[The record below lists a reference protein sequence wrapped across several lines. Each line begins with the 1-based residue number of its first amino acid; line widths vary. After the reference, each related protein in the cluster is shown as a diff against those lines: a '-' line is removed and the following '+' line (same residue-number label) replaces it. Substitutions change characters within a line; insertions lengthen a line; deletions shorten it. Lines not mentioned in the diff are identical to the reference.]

1 MSTEATDII
10 DISAREPDFRRAIGT
25 ILVEEG
31 HFGPQEVERIQR
43 FATERGLLFGD
54 AAVQLRMASQD
65 DVESA
70 LARQFEYPTLLRNG
84 GEGVA
89 ADVIAAYNPT
99 SPALE
104 PLRALR
110 SELTLRWLSAAPRR
124 MLAITSPGR
133 HEGRSWLAANL
144 ATVFAQAGQRT
155 LLIDTDMRNP
165 CQHRLFNL
173 DNSTGLS
180 ALLTGRTAGRD
191 VVRRIHPQLKLFVLP
206 AGQAPPNP
214 QELLMRP
221 IFETVLDRFAQVF
234 SVVVFDTSAATETAD
249 SQIVSARA
257 GAAVLLSRRNHT
269 RVSGLTSTMRSLVET
284 GVQVLGSVVNEY

>member
-1 MSTEATDII
+1 MNTEATDIV
-10 DISAREPDFRRAIGT
+10 DISTREPDGRRAIGT

-31 HFGPQEVERIQR
+31 RIGPHEVERIQR
-43 FATERGLLFGD
+43 FARDRGLLFGD

-65 DVESA
+65 DVDLA
-70 LARQFEYPTLLRNG
+70 LARQFDYPTLLRG
-84 GEGVA
+84 GADGVA

-110 SELTLRWLSAAPRR
+110 SELTLRWLSSAPRR
-124 MLAITSPGR
+124 MLAITSPERG
-133 HEGRSWLAANL
+133 EGRSWLAANL

-155 LLIDTDMRNP
+155 LLIDTDMRHP

-180 ALLTGRTAGRD
+180 ALLSGRTAGRD

-206 AGQAPPNP
+206 AGFMPPNP

-234 SVVVFDTSAATETAD
+234 SVVVMDTSAATETAD

-257 GAAVLLSRRNHT
+257 GAAVILSRRNHT
-269 RVSGLTSTMRSLVET
+269 RVSGLTATMRSLVET
-284 GVQVLGSVVNEY
+284 GVQVLGSVVNEH